1 MPKSRNKPTRS
12 CLMCQRRKKKCD
24 RKAPSCS
31 ACLKKGY
38 ECIYN
43 VNLQSQLVDGTK
55 QLSKSQLI
63 AKIGILTSQLRE
75 KSDKNTG
82 NPLTKLWYT
91 SSKYGRVLT
100 YGPTSVRC
108 LIKSSRMGWYY
119 SEIWKTIKEKRN
131 EWKKKHVHAI
141 KMEEVYSVGNPILL
155 RSGNSV
161 LDALCGCLPSMDVI
175 KVYLTSFFNSS
186 LFKEFEIVDPNKVFS
201 DVDLC
206 LIAVNGEIKSIE
218 LGNKKNYYRV
228 GLITKILS
236 MTYFHDKNTP
246 AIDVFHK
253 YLASF
258 ESAKSAHLERIQF
271 FMLKYIHINA
281 KGFTGGDGGNSLAV
295 VSLAFSTALQIGLF
309 RRETMKLFRDD
320 DRYISNLW
328 QLIVQADLECSFSIG
343 SALLISDDF
352 LFDFDQSPG
361 MTIETEQNYSPA
373 SYLLFLRK
381 IIAEVYSTKNAP
393 DLKVSILQ
401 LKFSILTNFGSL
413 TPYLSQGI
421 DDEPI
426 NFHKLLT
433 ILLSLQMISNL
444 SIIESQINPSGSKQ
458 LIQNASLC
466 HIASLV
472 LVLNYIRALYNRQ
485 RTFKGTTNVDSCL
498 DIGLGLYLHHTVLP
512 RVTHELVLI
521 FSDAYMNREDD
532 GSAVVSSDV
541 DLQKFITTFDTYL
554 QTDTDVS
561 FNAVLAY
568 RYFKL
573 FHDTFK
579 NERGLELDNLLNQS
593 YLFIVS
599 DEFSTSIIQAFDW
612 SLPPTN
618 QESHIFDMNALPY
631 GIRDN
636 DLFLDSA
643 LDMFDDEFST
653 FFA

>member
-1 MPKSRNKPTRS
+1 MTKSRNKPTRS

-24 RKAPSCS
+24 RKTPCCS
-31 ACLKKGY
+31 ACDRKGY
-38 ECIYN
+38 ECVYN
-43 VNLQSQLVDGTK
+43 VKLESQLVDGTK
-55 QLSKSQLI
+55 QLSKAQLI
-63 AKIGILTSQLRE
+63 AKIGILKSQLRD
-75 KSDKNTG
+75 KSEASTG
-82 NPLTKLWYT
+82 NPLNKLWYT

-108 LIKSSRMGWYY
+108 LIKSSQMGWYY

-141 KMEEVYSVGNPILL
+141 KMEEVYSVGNPLLL

-161 LDALCGCLPSMDVI
+161 LDALCCCLPSNEII
-175 KVYLTSFFNSS
+175 KTCLSSFFNSS
-186 LFKEFEIVDPNKVFS
+186 IFKEFEIVDPKKVFS

-206 LIAVNGEIKSIE
+206 LIFLEGEVKSIE

-228 GLITKILS
+228 GIITKILS
-236 MTYFHDKNTP
+236 MTYFRDKNPP

-258 ESAKSAHLERIQF
+258 ESTKSAHLERIQF

-295 VSLAFSTALQIGLF
+295 VSLAFSTALQIGLY
-309 RRETMKLFRDD
+309 RKETSKLFRDE

-328 QLIVQADLECSFSIG
+328 QLIVQSDLECSFSIG
-343 SALLISDDF
+343 SALLISSDC
-352 LFDFDQSPG
+352 LSEFDQNRSVLV
-361 MTIETEQNYSPA
+361 ETEQNYSPA
-373 SYLLFLRK
+373 TYLMFLRK
-381 IIAEVYSTKNAP
+381 IIAEIYSTKTAP
-393 DLKVSILQ
+393 DLNVSILQ

-413 TPYLSQGI
+413 TPYLSQGV
-421 DDEPI
+421 DSKPI

-444 SIIESQINPSGSKQ
+444 SIIESQINPNSSRQ
-458 LIQNASLC
+458 LIQHASLC

-472 LVLNYIRALYNRQ
+472 LVLNYIRASYNRQ
-485 RTFKGTTNVDSCL
+485 TSLKGADNVDAFS

-521 FSDAYMNREDD
+521 FSDAYMNREAD
-532 GSAVVSSDV
+532 GSTLPASSV
-541 DLQKFITTFDTYL
+541 DLQKFINTFDTYL

-568 RYFKL
+568 RYFKY

-579 NERGLELDNLLNQS
+579 NERGPELDKLLNQS
-593 YLFIVS
+593 YLFIIS

-612 SLPPTN
+612 SLPPKN
-618 QESHIFDMNALPY
+618 QEPQIVDMNALPY
-631 GIRDN
+631 GIKDN